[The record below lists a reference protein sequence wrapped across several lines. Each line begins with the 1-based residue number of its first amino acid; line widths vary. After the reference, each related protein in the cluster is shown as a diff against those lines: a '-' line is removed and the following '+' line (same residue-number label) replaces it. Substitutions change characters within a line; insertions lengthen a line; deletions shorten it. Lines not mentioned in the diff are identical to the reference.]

1 MRIRHLKQLRIFFAL
16 VFFLPA
22 LFLFLDFR
30 DSGFRAIAGEVL
42 FLQFVPSLLQFMD
55 SAAIGAAG
63 FILVLILTLVF
74 GRVYCSFVCP
84 LGIYQDL
91 ISRLAR
97 KRISWPGKKR
107 KRYRSSYSRPHYF
120 LWYAVLIL
128 TVLFFLAG
136 SGLVLNLLDPFS
148 SFGRIVSA
156 LFRPLVLGA
165 NNLGALV
172 LEQLGNHS
180 LYRVRLPV
188 FVPVSTG
195 IALVTLMAVG
205 WLSARHGRLYCN
217 TLCPVGALLGLF
229 SKFRCF
235 GSAFHRMTAAAAVSV
250 RETARPDALILRK
263 RPWMSAAAWS
273 ASTAWR
279 PVRGRTLPSGITG
292 GCRSGKTCRHPGAG
306 GSCAAWPQQAWGWV
320 QAGWMPAC
328 SIQPIQ

>member
-128 TVLFFLAG
+128 TVLFFGGQRACAQLAG
-136 SGLVLNLLDPFS
+136 SLQQFRPD
-148 SFGRIVSA
+148 RVSA
-156 LFRPLVLGA
+156 VPSPGVGGKQPGGLGA
-165 NNLGALV
+165 GAAGKPFPLPGSV
-172 LEQLGNHS
+172 AGIRPGFHGDCPGNADGGGMVECPPRSS
-180 LYRVRLPV
+180 LLQH
-188 FVPVSTG
+188 PVSGRGTAGAVFKSFDVSDPHFTG
-195 IALVTLMAVG
+195 
-205 WLSARHGRLYCN
+205 
-217 TLCPVGALLGLF
+217 
-229 SKFRCF
+229 
-235 GSAFHRMTAAAAVSV
+235 
-250 RETARPDALILRK
+250 
-263 RPWMSAAAWS
+263 
-273 ASTAWR
+273 
-279 PVRGRTLPSGITG
+279 
-292 GCRSGKTCRHPGAG
+292 
-306 GSCAAWPQQAWGWV
+306 
-320 QAGWMPAC
+320 
-328 SIQPIQ
+328 